1 MCGATRTL
9 GGSLRQT
16 FVSVFLGLPGRMEF
30 MSEIK
35 KRNVNPLALVLGLS
49 AVLFGFFL
57 IFSFVYYF
65 MKGGDHWKNGDQQKM
80 FSDKHERIAIIE
92 VKGVILESK
101 KVLRNLK
108 DAEEDKS
115 IKAVVV
121 RLNSPGGSVA
131 PSQEIYEAV
140 KRFKKPLVVS
150 MGSVAASGAYYIAAG
165 SKHVFANAG
174 TLTGSI
180 GVIMEFMNLRK
191 LYEWAK
197 VERYSVKTGKFK
209 DSGADWR
216 DLSPEEKDYF
226 QALVMDTLAQFK
238 GAVAEGRKLSVE
250 EVNAVADG
258 RVFTGTQA
266 LKLKLVDELGTL
278 EDAIRYISKE
288 AGLKGKPHVVY
299 PVKKMSGLQELL
311 MGSQDEDDGFEDEES
326 RFLDRLVGKV
336 AERLVGGTN
345 EVRVLPAGI
354 YAIWHAA
361 R

>member
-1 MCGATRTL
+1 
-9 GGSLRQT
+9 
-16 FVSVFLGLPGRMEF
+16 

-65 MKGGDHWKNGDQQKM
+65 MKGGENWKDGDKQKM
-80 FSDKHERIAIIE
+80 FVDRGERVAVIE
-92 VKGVILESK
+92 VKGVIMDSR

-108 DAEEDKS
+108 DADEDKT

-121 RLNSPGGSVA
+121 RLNSPGGAVA

-140 KRFKKPLVVS
+140 KKFKKPLVVS
-150 MGSVAASGAYYIAAG
+150 MASVAASGAYYIAAG
-165 SKHVFANAG
+165 SKKVYANAG

-197 VERYSVKTGKFK
+197 VERFSVKTGKFK

-216 DLSPEEKDYF
+216 DLSPEEREYF
-226 QALVMDTLAQFK
+226 QALVMDTLSQFK
-238 GAVAEGRKLSVE
+238 GAVAEGRKLTPD
-250 EVNAVADG
+250 EVSAVADG

-278 EDAIRYISKE
+278 EDAVKYIGKE
-288 AGLKGKPHVVY
+288 AGIKGKPKVVY
-299 PVKKMSGLQELL
+299 PVRKIKGLQELL
-311 MGSQDEDDGFEDEES
+311 IGSQDEDESFNDGES
-326 RFLDRLVGKV
+326 SSLVDRLVSRI
-336 AERLVGGTN
+336 ADRIAGT
-345 EVRVLPAGI
+345 ETGAKVLPAGI
-354 YAIWHAA
+354 YAIWNGA

>member
-1 MCGATRTL
+1 
-9 GGSLRQT
+9 
-16 FVSVFLGLPGRMEF
+16 MEI

-80 FSDKHERIAIIE
+80 FADKSERIAVIE

-101 KVLRNLK
+101 KALRNLK

-115 IKAVVV
+115 IKAVVL
-121 RLNSPGGSVA
+121 RLNSPGGAVA

-165 SKHVFANAG
+165 SKRVFANAG

-216 DLSPEEKDYF
+216 DLSPEEREYF
-226 QALVMDTLAQFK
+226 QALVMDTLGQFK
-238 GAVAEGRKLSVE
+238 AAVAEGRKLSAE
-250 EVNAVADG
+250 EVTAVADG

-288 AGLKGKPHVVY
+288 AGFKGKAQVVY
-299 PVKKMSGLQELL
+299 PIKKMKGLQELL
-311 MGSQDEDDGFEDEES
+311 MGSQDEEEGFEEEES
-326 RFLDRLVGKV
+326 SFIDRLVSRM
-336 AERLVGGTN
+336 AARLVGGAN
-345 EVRVLPAGI
+345 EARVLPAGL
-354 YAIWHAA
+354 YAIWNAA

>member
-1 MCGATRTL
+1 
-9 GGSLRQT
+9 
-16 FVSVFLGLPGRMEF
+16 MEI

-35 KRNVNPLALVLGLS
+35 KRSVNPLALVLGLS

-65 MKGGDHWKNGDQQKM
+65 MKGGEHWKNGDQQKM
-80 FSDKHERIAIIE
+80 FADKNERVAVIE

-101 KVLRNLK
+101 KALRNLK
-108 DAEEDKS
+108 DAEEDKT
-115 IKAVVV
+115 IKAVVL
-121 RLNSPGGSVA
+121 RLNSPGGAVA

-165 SKHVFANAG
+165 SKRVFANAG

-216 DLSPEEKDYF
+216 DLSPEEREYF
-226 QALVMDTLAQFK
+226 QALVMDTLGQFK
-238 GAVAEGRKLSVE
+238 GAVAEGRKLSAE

-278 EDAIRYISKE
+278 EDAVRYIAKE
-288 AGLKGKPHVVY
+288 AGFKGKPQVVY
-299 PVKKMSGLQELL
+299 PIRKMKGLQEFL
-311 MGSQDEDDGFEDEES
+311 MGSQDEEDGFEEEES
-326 RFLDRLVGKV
+326 SFIDRLVGKV
-336 AERLVGGTN
+336 TERLVGGSS
-345 EVRVLPAGI
+345 EARVLPAGL

>member
-1 MCGATRTL
+1 
-9 GGSLRQT
+9 
-16 FVSVFLGLPGRMEF
+16 MEI

-80 FSDKHERIAIIE
+80 FADKNERIAVIE

-101 KVLRNLK
+101 KALRNLK

-115 IKAVVV
+115 IKAVVL
-121 RLNSPGGSVA
+121 RLNSPGGAVA

-165 SKHVFANAG
+165 SKRVFANAG

-216 DLSPEEKDYF
+216 DLSPEEREYF
-226 QALVMDTLAQFK
+226 QALVMDTLGQFK
-238 GAVAEGRKLSVE
+238 AAVAEGRKLSAE
-250 EVNAVADG
+250 EVTAVADG

-288 AGLKGKPHVVY
+288 AGFKGKAQVVY
-299 PVKKMSGLQELL
+299 PIRKMKGLQDLL
-311 MGSQDEDDGFEDEES
+311 MGSQDEEEGFEEEES
-326 RFLDRLVGKV
+326 SIIDRLVSKMAV
-336 AERLVGGTN
+336 RLVGGAN
-345 EVRVLPAGI
+345 EARVLPAGL
-354 YAIWHAA
+354 YAIWNVA